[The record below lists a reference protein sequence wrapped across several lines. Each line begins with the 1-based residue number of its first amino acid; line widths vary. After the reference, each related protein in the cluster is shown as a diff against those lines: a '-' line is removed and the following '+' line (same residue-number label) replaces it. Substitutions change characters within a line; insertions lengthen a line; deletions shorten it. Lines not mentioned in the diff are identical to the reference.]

1 MNANDYE
8 IDIPQVYKTEFTTN
22 YYYKH
27 GKVVYTQRPGRDSD
41 PSPSQYNVGDSFV
54 DIAAYEIKC
63 EERSRRRQQEID
75 RFKADLYKLHGV
87 EDNPK
92 RELCYEIALE
102 FSEDQQETI
111 EYFQD
116 LVRLIK

>member
-1 MNANDYE
+1 MNADDYK
-8 IDIPQVYKTEFTTN
+8 IDLWPIRKEHFTTR

-27 GKVVYTQRPGRDSD
+27 GKVVCIQRPGGPA

-54 DIAAYEIKC
+54 DIAAYEIAC
-63 EERSRRRQQEID
+63 EERSRRRQQELD
-75 RFKADLYKLHGV
+75 RFKVDLFKIHGV
-87 EDNPK
+87 EDNLK
-92 RELCYEIALE
+92 RELCYELAEE
-102 FSEDQQETI
+102 FAEDRQETI